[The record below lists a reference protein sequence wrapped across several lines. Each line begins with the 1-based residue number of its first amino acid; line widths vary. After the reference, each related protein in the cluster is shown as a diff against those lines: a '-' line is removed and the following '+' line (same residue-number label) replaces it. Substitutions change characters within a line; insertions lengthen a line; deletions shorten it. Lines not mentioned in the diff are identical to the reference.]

1 MPGMSHGRDIKDRGS
16 VGKERAGIVLSGV
29 KLRPECHDEH
39 GQVQPTGMPFLV
51 FGFHATTLL

>member
-1 MPGMSHGRDIKDRGS
+1 MSHGRDIKDRGS